1 MGTVAGMKDIAAITT
16 CVKKHMRSH
25 MYDIEPAWPFP
36 VPVGL
41 PDQAFLETNAIAVH
55 DNNNEIRQW
64 ASKNGCEIIT
74 KHRTIGTSVELI
86 SKVVV
91 PDESIA
97 MRVVGRTLA
106 AECRE
111 ARRRIACLVAAC
123 DVAPETIE
131 SAARMTGHEQP
142 DDFDL
147 LVSAVRYF
155 RHHDVTGMTPR
166 QIPLTGFSGK
176 WLNESKTN
184 RRKAI
189 CRLLGVETLGLSKRP
204 TELRFRYLDP
214 VRDDAELERII
225 WCPWEGE
232 ALSGIK
238 YAVIVENKNTY
249 QTMPPIAQGIC
260 IWGSGRAV
268 SDAVPAVPALRDMR
282 IVYWG
287 DMDADGLEILSTLRE
302 SGIECDSIL
311 MDCDAYDR
319 YHRFGTD
326 RTERSAKI
334 AMREPK
340 PTPGLQSAERRLYER
355 LCADKTIAYRRI
367 EQERIPM
374 RDAVDELRKLG
385 IPVESIENQD
395 LPI

>member
-1 MGTVAGMKDIAAITT
+1 
-16 CVKKHMRSH
+16 
-25 MYDIEPAWPFP
+25 
-36 VPVGL
+36 
-41 PDQAFLETNAIAVH
+41 
-55 DNNNEIRQW
+55 
-64 ASKNGCEIIT
+64 
-74 KHRTIGTSVELI
+74 
-86 SKVVV
+86 
-91 PDESIA
+91 
-97 MRVVGRTLA
+97 
-106 AECRE
+106 
-111 ARRRIACLVAAC
+111 
-123 DVAPETIE
+123 
-131 SAARMTGHEQP
+131 
-142 DDFDL
+142 
-147 LVSAVRYF
+147 
-155 RHHDVTGMTPR
+155 
-166 QIPLTGFSGK
+166 
-176 WLNESKTN
+176 
-184 RRKAI
+184 
-189 CRLLGVETLGLSKRP
+189 
-204 TELRFRYLDP
+204 
-214 VRDDAELERII
+214 
-225 WCPWEGE
+225 
-232 ALSGIK
+232 
-238 YAVIVENKNTY
+238 
-249 QTMPPIAQGIC
+249 MPPIAQGIC

-355 LCADKTIAYRRI
+355 LCAGKTIAYRRI

>member
-1 MGTVAGMKDIAAITT
+1 MWLVVRWRRNIAKRTVA
-16 CVKKHMRSH
+16 
-25 MYDIEPAWPFP
+25 
-36 VPVGL
+36 
-41 PDQAFLETNAIAVH
+41 
-55 DNNNEIRQW
+55 
-64 ASKNGCEIIT
+64 
-74 KHRTIGTSVELI
+74 
-86 SKVVV
+86 
-91 PDESIA
+91 
-97 MRVVGRTLA
+97 
-106 AECRE
+106 
-111 ARRRIACLVAAC
+111 
-123 DVAPETIE
+123 
-131 SAARMTGHEQP
+131 
-142 DDFDL
+142 
-147 LVSAVRYF
+147 
-155 RHHDVTGMTPR
+155 

-214 VRDDAELERII
+214 GHDD
-225 WCPWEGE
+225 
-232 ALSGIK
+232 
-238 YAVIVENKNTY
+238 
-249 QTMPPIAQGIC
+249 
-260 IWGSGRAV
+260 
-268 SDAVPAVPALRDMR
+268 
-282 IVYWG
+282 
-287 DMDADGLEILSTLRE
+287 
-302 SGIECDSIL
+302 
-311 MDCDAYDR
+311 
-319 YHRFGTD
+319 FGTD

>member
-1 MGTVAGMKDIAAITT
+1 MSQKPIV
-16 CVKKHMRSH
+16 VR
-25 MYDIEPAWPFP
+25 PFA
-36 VPVGL
+36 
-41 PDQAFLETNAIAVH
+41 D
-55 DNNNEIRQW
+55 
-64 ASKNGCEIIT
+64 C
-74 KHRTIGTSVELI
+74 SV
-86 SKVVV
+86 
-91 PDESIA
+91 
-97 MRVVGRTLA
+97 
-106 AECRE
+106 
-111 ARRRIACLVAAC
+111 
-123 DVAPETIE
+123 
-131 SAARMTGHEQP
+131 
-142 DDFDL
+142 
-147 LVSAVRYF
+147 
-155 RHHDVTGMTPR
+155 
-166 QIPLTGFSGK
+166 
-176 WLNESKTN
+176 
-184 RRKAI
+184 
-189 CRLLGVETLGLSKRP
+189 SKRWVCQNGRP
-204 TELRFRYLDP
+204 NCGSVISIRSATMLSSNASYGVRGKAKRYP
-214 VRDDAELERII
+214 AF
-225 WCPWEGE
+225 
-232 ALSGIK
+232 IK
-238 YAVIVENKNTY
+238 YAVIVENKDTY